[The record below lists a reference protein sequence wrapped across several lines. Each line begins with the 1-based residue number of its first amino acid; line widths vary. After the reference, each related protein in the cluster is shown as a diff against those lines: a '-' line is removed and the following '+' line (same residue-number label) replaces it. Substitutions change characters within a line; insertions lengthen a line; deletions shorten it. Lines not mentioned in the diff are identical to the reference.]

1 MVLHFIFLLKIVFF
15 LLLLKIKKLYPE
27 LKLKFPK
34 KKFFGDNFDKTFLE
48 SRLIGLNEYLF
59 EAFSHPNVVKM

>member
-1 MVLHFIFLLKIVFF
+1 MFF
-15 LLLLKIKKLYPE
+15 SLKIKKTFPE

-34 KKFFGDNFDKTFLE
+34 KRFFGDNFDKRFLE

-59 EAFSHPNVVKM
+59 EALSHPNVMKMYFFYF